1 MIRIAWSNL
10 RSASGRL
17 LAATI
22 AIAVSVA
29 FIVAALLFSQA
40 FGDTLRDQ
48 VRSQWAGADVAI
60 TASQSDR
67 TDPAKSSPLD
77 ESLAKSVA
85 ELDGAKSAQLTES
98 GFVSVTAD
106 GTTVSAM
113 PTNVPQNQDE
123 PITGSAPETDDELM
137 LHEADA
143 QTLGLGV
150 GDELTMKAFTGGSDS
165 DDRTYTEIGRA
176 SCRERV

>member
-1 MIRIAWSNL
+1 IRDLPHSDRTRRRCTMIRIAWSNL

-60 TASQSDR
+60 TASQSDQ
-67 TDPAKSSPLD
+67 TDPAESSPLD
-77 ESLAKSVA
+77 ESLAASVA
-85 ELDGAKSAQLTES
+85 ELDGAGIARLTES

-123 PITGSAPETDDELM
+123 PITGSAPEADDELM

-150 GDELTMKAFTGGSDS
+150 GDELTMQTIDG
-165 DDRTYTEIGRA
+165 T
-176 SCRERV
+176 

>member
-1 MIRIAWSNL
+1 RPRRAARRRPTGRGTDRPGPRIRGHCADERHRDHRWLDHRSLAISDLPLRDRTRRRCTMIRIAWSNL

-77 ESLAKSVA
+77 ESLAASVA
-85 ELDGAKSAQLTES
+85 ELDGAESAQLTES

-113 PTNVPQNQDE
+113 PTNVPQ
-123 PITGSAPETDDELM
+123 
-137 LHEADA
+137 
-143 QTLGLGV
+143 
-150 GDELTMKAFTGGSDS
+150 
-165 DDRTYTEIGRA
+165 
-176 SCRERV
+176 